1 MTTSISGNKV
11 APEQTL
17 SLESLSR
24 RIQRLED
31 IEAIKYLLVRYAQ
44 GSDKKNDPDIM
55 VPLFTEDGV
64 FDIGTGYGTYV
75 GHDVIRKFLEGAP
88 SIINWSL
95 HYMISPLIQVADDG
109 QTADVFCY
117 LWEIA
122 NMPNGK
128 GELEPVLI
136 GGTYHN
142 DAVKLPNGEWRFKV
156 VRLRMEIMSPYYEGW
171 VKKPFHDFGVGQE
184 SGTSS

>member
-1 MTTSISGNKV
+1 MTTSTMGNKT
-11 APEQTL
+11 ASSPEALT
-17 SLESLSR
+17 LESLAK
-24 RIQRLED
+24 RIQRFED
-31 IEAIKYLLVRYAQ
+31 IEAIKYLLIRYAQ

-64 FDIGTGYGTYV
+64 FDVGSGYGTFV
-75 GHDVIRKFLEGAP
+75 GHEVIRKFLEGAP
-88 SIINWSL
+88 NIINWSL
-95 HYMISPLIQVADDG
+95 HYMISPLIEVAEDG
-109 QTADVFCY
+109 QSADVFCY

-136 GGTYHN
+136 GGTYQN

-171 VKKPFHDFGVGQE
+171 VKKPFHDFAIGQNE
-184 SGTSS
+184 S

>member
-1 MTTSISGNKV
+1 MTTSNSGSV
-11 APEQTL
+11 TASSQPLT
-17 SLESLSR
+17 LESLAR

-31 IEAIKYLLVRYAQ
+31 IKAIERLLILYAQ
-44 GSDKKNDPDIM
+44 GSDHKNDPDVM

-64 FDIGTGYGTYV
+64 FDVGTGYGTFV
-75 GHDVIRKFLEGAP
+75 GHKAIREFLEGAP
-88 SIINWSL
+88 NIINWSL
-95 HYMISPLIQVADDG
+95 HYMISPLIEVAEDG

-122 NMPNGK
+122 NMPNAK

-142 DAVKLPNGEWRFKV
+142 DAVRLPNGEWRFKV

-171 VKKPFHDFGVGQE
+171 VKKPFHDFGVGQD
-184 SGTSS
+184 GK

>member
-1 MTTSISGNKV
+1 MTTSTSGSKPTSSQE
-11 APEQTL
+11 AL
-17 SLESLSR
+17 SLESLAK

-31 IEAIKYLLVRYAQ
+31 IEAIKYLLVLYAQ

-64 FDIGTGYGTYV
+64 FDIGSGYGTYV

-88 SIINWSL
+88 NIINWSL
-95 HYMISPLIQVADDG
+95 HYMISPHIQVADDG

-128 GELEPVLI
+128 GDLEPVLI

-142 DAVKLPNGEWRFKV
+142 DAVKLPNGEWKFKV

-171 VKKPFHDFGVGQE
+171 VKKPFHDFAIGQTE
-184 SGTSS
+184 S

>member
-1 MTTSISGNKV
+1 MTMSITGNK
-11 APEQTL
+11 AASSKPL
-17 SLESLSR
+17 SLESLGA

-31 IEAIKYLLVRYAQ
+31 IEAIKFLLIRYAQ

-75 GHDVIRKFLEGAP
+75 GHDVIRRFLERAP
-88 SIINWSL
+88 DIIHWSL
-95 HYMISPLIQVADDG
+95 HYMISPLIEVAEDG
-109 QTADVFCY
+109 QSANVFCY

-122 NMPNGK
+122 NMPNK
-128 GELEPVLI
+128 NGELEPVLI

-142 DAVKLPNGEWRFKV
+142 DAVKLPNGEWRFSV

-171 VKKPFHDFGVGQE
+171 VKKPFHDFGVGQTE
-184 SGTSS
+184 S

>member
-1 MTTSISGNKV
+1 MLKMSTSTGGNKP
-11 APEQTL
+11 AISQEAL
-17 SLESLSR
+17 SLESLAK

-31 IEAIKYLLVRYAQ
+31 IEAIKYLLVLYAQ

-88 SIINWSL
+88 NIIKWSL
-95 HYMISPLIQVADDG
+95 HYMISPLIEVADDG
-109 QTADVFCY
+109 QTAKVFCY
-117 LWEIA
+117 LWELA
-122 NMPNGK
+122 NMPNSK

-136 GGTYHN
+136 GGTYNN
-142 DAVKLPNGEWRFKV
+142 DAVKLPNGEWKFSV
-156 VRLRMEIMSPYYEGW
+156 V
-171 VKKPFHDFGVGQE
+171 
-184 SGTSS
+184 

>member
-1 MTTSISGNKV
+1 MTSSTSGNKAV
-11 APEQTL
+11 SSPDL
-17 SLESLSR
+17 NLESLAR
-24 RIQRLED
+24 RVQRLED
-31 IEAIKYLLVRYAQ
+31 IEAIEYLLVRYAQ

-55 VPLFTEDGV
+55 VPLFTEDAV
-64 FDIGTGYGTYV
+64 FDIGSGYGTYV
-75 GHDVIRKFLEGAP
+75 GHEAIRKFLEGAP
-88 SIINWSL
+88 EIINWSL
-95 HYMISPLIQVADDG
+95 HYMISPSIQVAEDG

-122 NMPNGK
+122 NMPNSA

-171 VKKPFHDFGVGQE
+171 VKKPFHDFG
-184 SGTSS
+184 TPKTDI

>member
-1 MTTSISGNKV
+1 MTTSTSGNKPSSNQEV
-11 APEQTL
+11 V
-17 SLESLSR
+17 SLESLAKR
-24 RIQRLED
+24 VQRLED
-31 IEAIKYLLVRYAQ
+31 IEAIKYLLIRYAQ

-64 FDIGTGYGTYV
+64 FDIGSGYGTYV

-88 SIINWSL
+88 NIINWSL
-95 HYMISPLIQVADDG
+95 HYMISPLIEVADDG
-109 QTADVFCY
+109 QTANVFCY

-122 NMPNGK
+122 NMPNSK

-142 DAVKLPNGEWRFKV
+142 DAVKLPNGEWRLSV

-171 VKKPFHDFGVGQE
+171 VKKPFHDFGVPKSE
-184 SGTSS
+184 S